1 MDKLHD
7 KARRAIESGEEKFY
21 ARFEEA
27 CVLIKSGKENMC
39 ERRTGPINCLSAT
52 TNNISSDGFAR
63 RLREARRRGNRER
76 PRSSARPTLGRDDHE
91 RPLPTMQ
98 RIVARVGLRLRPP
111 CPTPPTAWP
120 GPRRHLKSRVPPGA
134 ENPYHS
140 SLAPNRDYRFTRPD
154 IKEDRSAVA
163 PTIRR
168 APPGHRASAPGRI
181 SCPLQRH
188 AGAHCRSP
196 QVSFS

>member
-1 MDKLHD
+1 MFDLGALQGGSARVDKLHD
-7 KARRAIESGEEKFY
+7 KARRAIEAGEEKFY
-21 ARFEEA
+21 SRFEEA

-76 PRSSARPTLGRDDHE
+76 PRSSARPTSGRDDHD
-91 RPLPTMQ
+91 RTLPALQ

-111 CPTPPTAWP
+111 RPPP
-120 GPRRHLKSRVPPGA
+120 GGPARTRRHLKSRVPPGA

-140 SLAPNRDYRFTRPD
+140 GLTLIRGIPVCGSGYRG
-154 IKEDRSAVA
+154 DRSVVA
-163 PTIRR
+163 P
-168 APPGHRASAPGRI
+168 
-181 SCPLQRH
+181 
-188 AGAHCRSP
+188 
-196 QVSFS
+196 